1 MGLEIRIFDMLGRV
15 IISSRIDND
24 LLNNSKKIDVS
35 NLKSGL
41 YLLEIILNGERSLE
55 TVIIE

>member
-1 MGLEIRIFDMLGRV
+1 MLGRV
-15 IISSRIDND
+15 IISSTIDND